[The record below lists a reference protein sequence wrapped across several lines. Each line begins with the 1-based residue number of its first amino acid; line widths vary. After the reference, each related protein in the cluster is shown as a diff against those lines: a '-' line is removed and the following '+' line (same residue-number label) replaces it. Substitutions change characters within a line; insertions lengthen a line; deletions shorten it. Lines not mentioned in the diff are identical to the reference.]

1 MALLLR
7 FGFAAQVIAAF
18 VIFVLGY
25 IGLFALLM
33 IGFVAVRA
41 LYEGVKWI
49 QAYAAR
55 RGLASVAIARLAAP
69 SEGDEATVR
78 ISFLFAAADKKG
90 NPVDVAFQPVLTRQR
105 VAGNYS
111 LHHPGGTPR

>member
-1 MALLLR
+1 MALLLK

-33 IGFVAVRA
+33 IGLVAVRA
-41 LYEGVKWI
+41 FYEGVKWI
-49 QAYAAR
+49 RAYAAR
-55 RGLASVAIARLAAP
+55 RALANLSAS
-69 SEGDEATVR
+69 SEGHEFAVR
-78 ISFLFAAADKKG
+78 GPFLVMPAGKTAR
-90 NPVDVAFQPVLTRQR
+90 PVAVGFHPVPTRRR

-111 LHHPGGTPR
+111 LHHRGGTPR

>member
-1 MALLLR
+1 MALLLK

-33 IGFVAVRA
+33 IGFVALRA

-49 QAYAAR
+49 RAYAAR
-55 RGLASVAIARLAAP
+55 QALASLASARLAAP
-69 SEGDEATVR
+69 SEGDEGTVR
-78 ISFLFAAADKKG
+78 ISFLFTPADKKG
-90 NPVDVAFQPVLTRQR
+90 HPVDVAFQPVLTRRQ

-111 LHHPGGTPR
+111 LNHPGGTPR

>member
-1 MALLLR
+1 MALLLK

-25 IGLFALLM
+25 IGLFAVLM
-33 IGFVAVRA
+33 IGFVALRA

-49 QAYAAR
+49 RAYAAR
-55 RGLASVAIARLAAP
+55 QALAKLSAP

-78 ISFLFAAADKKG
+78 ISFLFTPADKKRH
-90 NPVDVAFQPVLTRQR
+90 PVDVAFQPVLTRRQ